1 MSLAQL
7 REFSGEELQEYID
20 GESDVTSASEEVT
33 LVSST
38 RTRIA
43 LLREVFGQWHWTLLL
58 RRRIWQRN
66 CGKGKGNAYRRRAG
80 SVG

>member
-7 REFSGEELQEYID
+7 REFSGDELQDYID
-20 GESDVTSASEEVT
+20 GESDVTSASEEVV

-38 RTRIA
+38 RARIA
-43 LLREVFGQWHWTLLL
+43 LLREVFGLWHWTLLL
-58 RRRIWQRN
+58 RRRL
-66 CGKGKGNAYRRRAG
+66 ALAMLTDLSRRRAG